1 MKKTLS
7 VIFLLTAFLCSYNE
21 AKAFKVLK
29 ESKNPEITVEDSSN
43 PQQSEEAQVSEE
55 ANEETVI
62 ADFPDIKVTKNKDSF
77 FIFNKKT
84 NRYTYSSN
92 FEVVKVEK
100 FKNGPGYKLIAE
112 HAVGYINPDGTIKFL
127 ATDLI
132 PFGNYIKTKRGH
144 LYGVCDVDGK
154 GIIPSVYEKI
164 NLVYSPDGQEYF
176 AAKKDGQYYLFSNT
190 GKLIPEEEL
199 YSVVTNESAPVEKNI
214 LSRDIRPELLAGK
227 RFSLIVYE
235 NTNIQEG
242 DKSDDVQYEVN
253 SIKIPGYVPKT
264 ADTDT
269 AVKTVANKA
278 EAEEEAETQL
288 QPLKV
293 GKYEFYPK
301 NDSLQNANGDVILP
315 FAADTISFYTPKK
328 LFKSPMIIASKNNIY
343 YVYDMKG
350 NLIAEQTF
358 EKINIY
364 KYGRVYTY
372 TANSENSGELTC
384 SNKLI
389 GTVTETEDGFE
400 FTQKAFSLFNLNSV
414 TDILYTIFRTQIRD
428 KINQS

>member
-1 MKKTLS
+1 MKKTLI
-7 VIFLLTAFLCSYNE
+7 VIFFLTAFLCSYNE

-29 ESKNPEITVEDSSN
+29 ESKNPEITVENSSN
-43 PQQSEEAQVSEE
+43 PQKSETTQVADE

-62 ADFPDIKVTKNKDSF
+62 ADFPDIKVTKTKDRF

-84 NRYTYSSN
+84 NRYTYSSD

-132 PFGNYIKTKRGH
+132 PLGNYIKTKRGH

-164 NLVYSPDGQEYF
+164 NLIYSPDGQEYF
-176 AAKKDGQYYLFSNT
+176 TAKKEGKYYLFSNT

-199 YSVVTNESAPVEKNI
+199 YSVVTNESATVEKNI

-235 NTNIQEG
+235 NTNLQKD
-242 DKSDDVQYEVN
+242 DKNDDVKYEVN
-253 SIKIPGYVPKT
+253 SIKIPGYTPKT
-264 ADTDT
+264 AGTE
-269 AVKTVANKA
+269 VKTVSNKV
-278 EAEEEAETQL
+278 EAEEDTDTQL

-301 NDSLQNANGDVILP
+301 NDSLLNANGEVILP
-315 FAADTISFYTPKK
+315 FAAETISFFQPKK
-328 LFKSPMIIASKNNIY
+328 LFKSPMIIVSKNNVY
-343 YVYDMKG
+343 YVYDLKG

-372 TANSENSGELTC
+372 ALTSKNSGELTC

-389 GTVTETEDGFE
+389 GTVTKTDDSFE
-400 FTQKAFSLFNLNSV
+400 FTQKTFTILNINSV
-414 TDILYTIFRTQIRD
+414 TDILFAVL
-428 KINQS
+428 KEMENNLN

>member
-1 MKKTLS
+1 MKKTLI

-29 ESKNPEITVEDSSN
+29 ESKNPEITVESSN
-43 PQQSEEAQVSEE
+43 NQQQSEDTQVSEE

-62 ADFPDIKVTKNKDSF
+62 ADFPDIKVTKNNDKF

-84 NRYTYSSN
+84 NRYTYSSD

-112 HAVGYINPDGTIKFL
+112 HAVGYINPDGTVKFL

-132 PFGNYIKTKRGH
+132 PLGNYIKTKRGH

-164 NLVYSPDGQEYF
+164 NLIYSTDGQEYF
-176 AAKKDGQYYLFSNT
+176 AAKKDGQYYLLSNT

-235 NTNIQEG
+235 NTNLQKD
-242 DKSDDVQYEVN
+242 DKNDDVKYEVN
-253 SIKIPGYVPKT
+253 SIKIPGYTPKT
-264 ADTDT
+264 AD
-269 AVKTVANKA
+269 AEVKTVSNKV
-278 EAEEEAETQL
+278 EAEEDTDTQL

-301 NDSLQNANGDVILP
+301 NDSLLNANGEVILP
-315 FAADTISFYTPKK
+315 FAAETISFFQPKK
-328 LFKSPMIIASKNNIY
+328 LFKSPMIIVSKNNVY
-343 YVYDMKG
+343 YVYDLKG

-372 TANSENSGELTC
+372 ALTSKNSGELTC

-389 GTVTETEDGFE
+389 GTVTKTDDSFE
-400 FTQKAFSLFNLNSV
+400 FTQKTFTILNINSV
-414 TDILYTIFRTQIRD
+414 TDILFAVL
-428 KINQS
+428 KEMENNLN